1 MSSPKS
7 SSLSAST
14 AGMSDDPLKSLK
26 VMSQGEKALVKQEDH
41 ATSTSTVYDREDKED
56 DLTASQLSRL
66 RLGAINGGLYGDTS
80 IPATLPAMPKLAGPT
95 ATQYS
100 DWKTK
105 ALGYFQTNG
114 LTEVVTLKPRESLQL
129 AIDIDGG
136 FRTRLQVKALW
147 QRLHSKAI
155 GAIRTATEQVLGS
168 TLFEEMETEQTIV
181 GKCDVYNLP
190 VSSPTLWEDQFISGN
205 ANHLWNKIRVR
216 LEQFTPHDLSR
227 LVDKYMSLKYT
238 PSQDPVVF
246 RREFD
251 NSVRDLKQA
260 GLILPDKLHMS
271 IWYRALPSEFAPLR
285 QALGANLALTW
296 DDIYKA
302 MVAQYSV
309 GTTKKSKQQKDDEKV
324 LAAIE
329 KSKKDKKKCY
339 YCQKPGHTEK
349 ECITLKKEKRQ
360 AELAAKQESTSDSEA
375 EEHAAAFVENDL
387 LQELSSGSID
397 EAAAAATD
405 RNNVDPMVHFIFDS
419 AATTHLTPV
428 KRLVHN
434 IQSIPESLMATAI
447 AGHKAIINK
456 RGLVRLNEKWTLRD
470 VAFLPNASSSLI
482 SEGRLV
488 DAGYNIYKNKDFI
501 LVRNTKGKVVLR
513 GPRVNRL
520 WIYTVNGSGPAPKPS
535 NTIIPTSS
543 LPQSVPHSENSDDEK
558 KEDPNPP
565 TRQKI
570 PKRGTQATNSK
581 EVPKA
586 TAGTSTT
593 SRPAQSS

>member
-1 MSSPKS
+1 
-7 SSLSAST
+7 
-14 AGMSDDPLKSLK
+14 
-26 VMSQGEKALVKQEDH
+26 MSQGEKALVKQEEQ
-41 ATSTSTVYDREDKED
+41 TTTSSTSAVMNSDREDKED
-56 DLTASQLSRL
+56 ELTSSQLSRL
-66 RLGAINGGLYGDTS
+66 RVGAINGGLYGDTS
-80 IPATLPAMPKLAGPT
+80 IPATLPAMPKLVGPT
-95 ATQYS
+95 ATQYT

-114 LTEVVTLKPRESLQL
+114 LTEVVTMKPRESIQL

-168 TLFEEMETEQTIV
+168 TLFEEMETEQSMA
-181 GKCDVYNLP
+181 GKCELYTLS
-190 VSSPTLWEDQFISGN
+190 VSSPILWEDQFITGN
-205 ANHLWNKIRVR
+205 SNYLWNKIRVR

-260 GLILPDKLHMS
+260 GLTLPDKLHMS
-271 IWYRALPSEFAPLR
+271 IWYRALPSEFASLR
-285 QALGANLALTW
+285 QALGANHALTW
-296 DDIYKA
+296 DDIYRA
-302 MVAQYSV
+302 MVAQYSA
-309 GTTKKSKQQKDDEKV
+309 GITKKSKQQKDDEKV
-324 LAAIE
+324 LAAFE
-329 KSKKDKKKCY
+329 RSKKDKKDHKSSDKPNANNKKKCN

-349 ECITLKKEKRQ
+349 ECYTLKKEKRQ
-360 AELAAKQESTSDSEA
+360 AELAAKKESTSDSEA
-375 EEHAAAFVENDL
+375 EEYAAAFVENDIL
-387 LQELSSGSID
+387 KELSSGSID
-397 EAAAAATD
+397 EVAAAATD

-434 IQSIPESLMATAI
+434 IQNIPECLMATAI

-456 RGLVRLNEKWTLRD
+456 RGQVRLNDKWTLRD

-488 DAGYNIYKNKDFI
+488 DAGYN
-501 LVRNTKGKVVLR
+501 
-513 GPRVNRL
+513 
-520 WIYTVNGSGPAPKPS
+520 
-535 NTIIPTSS
+535 
-543 LPQSVPHSENSDDEK
+543 
-558 KEDPNPP
+558 
-565 TRQKI
+565 
-570 PKRGTQATNSK
+570 
-581 EVPKA
+581 
-586 TAGTSTT
+586 
-593 SRPAQSS
+593 